1 MRCSET
7 TLHERRT
14 SQSKANLYGVE
25 CSYFRTIRYA
35 MFRLT
40 SYSCNMYVLCVSCLF
55 QSPLICSEVPTLSI
69 IADSRYGGSLPSP
82 LAVVVGAATVALV
95 YDDEVEEVAGYC
107 L

>member
-40 SYSCNMYVLCVSCLF
+40 SYSLICVCYVCLVF

-82 LAVVVGAATVALV
+82 FAFVVGAATVALV
-95 YDDEVEEVAGYC
+95 YYDEVEEVAGYC